1 MVAGVLINTVP
12 TMTKAVYEQL
22 KSVEGVANVTAVFG
36 RFDLVVMI
44 RALDL
49 DAGSKIISKIRGL
62 EGVTATETLIATTA

>member
-1 MVAGVLINTVP
+1 MVAGVLINTTP
-12 TMTKAVYEQL
+12 AMTKAVYEQL

-62 EGVTATETLIATTA
+62 EGVMATETLIATTA